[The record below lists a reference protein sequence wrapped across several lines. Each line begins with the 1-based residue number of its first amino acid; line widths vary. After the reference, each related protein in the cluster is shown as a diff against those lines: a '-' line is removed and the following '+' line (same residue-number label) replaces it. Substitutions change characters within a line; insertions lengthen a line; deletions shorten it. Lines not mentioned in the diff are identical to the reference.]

1 MRVYKVKSITVLVA
15 ACAVVLAGCE
25 TAPPAGAAPP
35 PVAKPQPAGPA
46 AAPAKDEYTL
56 DSGDKL
62 NITVFAE
69 KDLSGPYQVSGQG
82 DISMPLVGE
91 VKAKGL
97 TLRELQRAIE
107 NAYRDG
113 QFLRN
118 PQVSA
123 EVVNYRPFY
132 IRGEVKTSG
141 EYPYQAGLTVMNA
154 IARAG
159 DFSYRANRK
168 KVYITPNGSTV
179 AHEVEL
185 TPNLMVHPGDTIEI
199 KDRLF

>member
-1 MRVYKVKSITVLVA
+1 MRVYKLKFITALVA
-15 ACAVVLAGCE
+15 ACAVILTGCG
-25 TAPPAGAAPP
+25 TTPPSEAAPP
-35 PVAKPQPAGPA
+35 PAAKPAQVAGPPIA
-46 AAPAKDEYTL
+46 DEYTL
-56 DSGDKL
+56 DAGDRL
-62 NITVFAE
+62 TITVFGE
-69 KDLSGPYQVSGQG
+69 KELSGPFQVSGQG

-107 NAYRDG
+107 TAYREG
-113 QFLRN
+113 QYLRS

-132 IRGEVKTSG
+132 IRGEVRTSG
-141 EYPYQAGLTVMNA
+141 EYPYQSGLTVLNA

-159 DFSYRANRK
+159 DFTYRANRK
-168 KVYITPNGSTV
+168 KVYITPKDSTV

-185 TPNLMVHPGDTIEI
+185 TSNLLVHPGDTIEI

>member
-15 ACAVVLAGCE
+15 ACAVVLTGCE
-25 TAPPAGAAPP
+25 TAPPSEAAPP
-35 PVAKPQPAGPA
+35 PAARAEQKPAPVA
-46 AAPAKDEYTL
+46 DEYTL
-56 DSGDKL
+56 DAGDKL
-62 NITVFAE
+62 TITVFGE

-107 NAYRDG
+107 TAYRDG

-141 EYPYQAGLTVMNA
+141 EYPYQSGLTVMNA

-179 AHEVEL
+179 ANEVEL
-185 TPNLMVHPGDTIEI
+185 TPNLLVHPGDTIEI

>member
-1 MRVYKVKSITVLVA
+1 MQVYTVKSIAALIT
-15 ACAVVLAGCE
+15 ACAVAFTACE
-25 TAPPAGAAPP
+25 TAPPSEAAPP
-35 PVAKPQPAGPA
+35 PAAKPAQTVA
-46 AAPAKDEYTL
+46 AIADEYTL
-56 DSGDKL
+56 DAGDKL
-62 NITVFAE
+62 NITVFGE
-69 KDLSGPYQVSGQG
+69 KELSGPFQVSGQG

-107 NAYRDG
+107 TAYREG
-113 QFLRN
+113 QFLRS

-141 EYPYQAGLTVMNA
+141 EYPYQSGLTVMNA

-168 KVYITPNGSTV
+168 KVYITPKDSTV
-179 AHEVEL
+179 ANEVEL
-185 TPNLMVHPGDTIEI
+185 TPNLLVHPGDTIEI
-199 KDRLF
+199 RDRLF